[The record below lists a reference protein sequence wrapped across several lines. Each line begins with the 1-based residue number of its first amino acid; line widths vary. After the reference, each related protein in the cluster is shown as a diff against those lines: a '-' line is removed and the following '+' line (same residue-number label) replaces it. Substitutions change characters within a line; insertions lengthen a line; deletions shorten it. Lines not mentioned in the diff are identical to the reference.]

1 MARRYLAL
9 SFLLGAALAAP
20 VAAFA
25 QLVIPGA
32 APAAGKVRIGIV
44 LPKAQLGQG
53 NAGQDIANPVRQLIM
68 SYMAGPVLELVAIEA
83 RIPAQIDA
91 EARALN
97 VTHVLHTSVEQKK
110 GRGGAGG
117 LLSKMGPAAAMLPG
131 VGMLGGA
138 ASGVAAGVA
147 TGVASQAIMTA
158 ATAGM
163 QQQAMDSL
171 MQVQSGSVK
180 AKDEITLT
188 YQLVTVSGAKP
199 PLADSL
205 KAKADQD
212 GQDLLSPLVEQ
223 LATATVTAALQP

>member
-20 VAAFA
+20 AAAFA
-25 QLVIPGA
+25 QLVVPGA

-53 NAGQDIANPVRQLIM
+53 SSGQDVANPVRQLIM
-68 SYMAGPVLELVAIEA
+68 SYMAGPVLELVALEA

-91 EARALN
+91 EARGLN
-97 VTHVLHTSVEQKK
+97 VTHVLYTSVEQKK
-110 GRGGAGG
+110 GKGGAGG
-117 LLSKMGPAAAMLPG
+117 FLSKMGPAAAMLPG
-131 VGMLGGA
+131 VGALGGA
-138 ASGVAAGVA
+138 ASSVAAGVA
-147 TGVASQAIMTA
+147 TQAIMTA

-188 YQLVTVSGAKP
+188 YQFVTMGGAKP
-199 PLADSL
+199 TLEDALSG
-205 KAKADQD
+205 KAKQD
-212 GQDLLSPLVEQ
+212 GEDLLSPLVEQ
-223 LATATVTAALQP
+223 LATIAVTAALQP